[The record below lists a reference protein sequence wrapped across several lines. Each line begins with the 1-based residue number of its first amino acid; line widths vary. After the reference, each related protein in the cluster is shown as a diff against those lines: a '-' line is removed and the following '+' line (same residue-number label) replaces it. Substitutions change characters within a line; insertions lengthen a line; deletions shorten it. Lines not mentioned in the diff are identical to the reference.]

1 MGSVTMPDQM
11 FGESV
16 YEPGF
21 SFVLSK
27 FDGVLGLSYPTLA
40 EEVGMP
46 VFDNMMSQ
54 NKLDKPMF
62 SFYLS
67 K

>member
-1 MGSVTMPDQM
+1 MILLNQT

-16 YEPGF
+16 YEPGM
-21 SFVLSK
+21 SFVMTK
-27 FDGVLGLSYPTLA
+27 FDGVLGLSYPSLA
-40 EEVGMP
+40 EGLGMP
-46 VFDNMMSQ
+46 VFDNMMNQ
-54 NKLDKPMF
+54 KKVDKPMF

>member
-1 MGSVTMPDQM
+1 M

-16 YEPGF
+16 YEPGM
-21 SFVLSK
+21 SFVMTK

-40 EEVGMP
+40 EEIGAP

-54 NKLDKPMF
+54 KKVEKPMF
-62 SFYLS
+62 SFYLTR
-67 K
+67 

>member
-1 MGSVTMPDQM
+1 MVLPDQV

-16 YEPGF
+16 YEPGM
-21 SFVLSK
+21 SFVMSK
-27 FDGVLGLSYPTLA
+27 FDGVLGLSYPSLA
-40 EEVGMP
+40 EEHGEP
-46 VFDNMMSQ
+46 VFDNMMNQ
-54 NKLDKPMF
+54 KKLEKPMF

>member
-1 MGSVTMPDQM
+1 MMDQL

-16 YEPGF
+16 YEPGMA
-21 SFVLSK
+21 FVMTK
-27 FDGVLGLSYPTLA
+27 FDGILGLSYPTLA
-40 EEVGMP
+40 KEHGVP
-46 VFDNMMSQ
+46 VFDSMMSQ
-54 NKLDKPMF
+54 KKVEKHMF

>member
-1 MGSVTMPDQM
+1 MVLQDQI

-16 YEPGF
+16 YEPGM
-21 SFVLSK
+21 SFVMTR
-27 FDGVLGLSYPTLA
+27 FDGVLGLGYPLLA
-40 EEVGMP
+40 EELGAP

-54 NKLDKPMF
+54 KKVKKPMF

>member
-1 MGSVTMPDQM
+1 MMVPDQV

-16 YEPGF
+16 YEPGMA
-21 SFVLSK
+21 FVMTK
-27 FDGVLGLSYPTLA
+27 FDGVLGLSYPSLA
-40 EEVGMP
+40 EELGAP
-46 VFDNMMSQ
+46 VFDNMM
-54 NKLDKPMF
+54 NKEKVEKPMF